1 MAISFNASSS
11 SSTSL
16 LDRLQEQQEKQ
27 NEKLASG
34 KRINSAADDAAG
46 LLIANR
52 LSSTISES
60 DQRAINARDQQS
72 LNNIQSG
79 QLSAISDNLQRM
91 NELSVKA
98 GNPLYAGSKAIQQ
111 ELNNLTESTNAIA
124 GEALGNSNFLSGL
137 DASDPAALQAAIN
150 TASSTVNDKATTL
163 GADTN
168 ALQSQINTYQVSSI
182 NTAAARSRIADT
194 DYASAVS
201 DQASNSVQSQIAV
214 QIQRSRQQQ
223 AGLLVDTLV

>member
-214 QIQRSRQQQ
+214 QVQRSRQQQ

>member
-72 LNNIQSG
+72 LNNIQTG

-194 DYASAVS
+194 DYSSAVS

-214 QIQRSRQQQ
+214 QVQRSRQQQ

>member
-1 MAISFNASSS
+1 M
-11 SSTSL
+11 
-16 LDRLQEQQEKQ
+16 
-27 NEKLASG
+27 
-34 KRINSAADDAAG
+34 
-46 LLIANR
+46 
-52 LSSTISES
+52 
-60 DQRAINARDQQS
+60 
-72 LNNIQSG
+72 
-79 QLSAISDNLQRM
+79 
-91 NELSVKA
+91 KA